1 MRGWMALAAAAV
13 LAGAPVPAQ
22 QVTIAPDV
30 VPQGAITNDYPTEAR
45 ADYVFVCMATNG
57 QTRDALR
64 RCSCSIDVI
73 ASILPY
79 ETYVDAETVLEMRQ
93 VQGERVGMMRTAAV
107 ANDFVRDLKR
117 AQAEGDVRCF

>member
-1 MRGWMALAAAAV
+1 MRGWMALAVAAV
-13 LAGAPVPAQ
+13 LAGAPVLAQ
-22 QVTIAPDV
+22 QVTIAPNV

-79 ETYVDAETVLEMRQ
+79 EKYVDAETVLEMRQ